1 MRRIAREN
9 ALCASIAAAGC
20 ATIAWLGLYGFAWN
34 DYEVEAKPAY
44 DALTHGHL
52 LEFLRLTPAYGGS
65 LVLRAPFALIPNL
78 WGGGALAVY
87 RMVAVPCLVALAVLA
102 VWLCARMRRAGS
114 STLAR
119 AIVVGV
125 CVANPLTLQAL
136 ELGHPE
142 ELLGGCLCVAAVL
155 LAGRGRP
162 VWAGIVLGL
171 AIANKEWA
179 LIATGPVLLALPA
192 RTELGRGRALALI
205 RTSGFLCATSAV
217 VASAVVLAPLA
228 LVPGGAFV
236 ASSQAAAAPHT
247 AIFQPWQVWWFFGW
261 HGPLVHGLF
270 GTPKFGYRTGPA
282 WAGTISHPL
291 IVVVGLGLS
300 GVLWL
305 QRRRTDRRS
314 KGSPSSRRAVG
325 ERDALLLLAL
335 VLLLRCVLDTWNTGY
350 YMLPF
355 LLALLAWEALS
366 TSRRLP
372 LLAPALVVLPWF
384 AMEELSA
391 RGLSPDAQAAIY
403 LAWTLALAL
412 ALGLV
417 LFAPRRLRARRW
429 RTASDGEGPQPVTR
443 ASGAVGAGAQETTV
457 SALGRLVKTS

>member
-9 ALCASIAAAGC
+9 ALCASIAAASC

-34 DYEVEAKPAY
+34 DYEQEAKPAY
-44 DALTHGHL
+44 DALTQGHL
-52 LEFLRLTPAYGGS
+52 LAFLRLTPAYGGS

-87 RMVAVPCLVALAVLA
+87 RMVAVPCLAALAILA
-102 VWLCARMRRAGS
+102 VWLCARMRNAGR

-119 AIVVGV
+119 AVVVGV
-125 CVANPLTLQAL
+125 CVANPLTLEAL
-136 ELGHPE
+136 EVGHPE

-162 VWAGIVLGL
+162 VWAGILLGL
-171 AIANKEWA
+171 AIGNKEWA
-179 LIATGPVLLALPA
+179 LIAIGPVLLALPA
-192 RTELGRGRALALI
+192 QTEVAHRRAQA
-205 RTSGFLCATSAV
+205 RPRRSGFLCATSAV
-217 VASAVVLAPLA
+217 VASAILLAPLA
-228 LVPGGAFV
+228 LVPGGAFL

-261 HGPLVHGLF
+261 HGALVHGLF

-282 WAGTISHPL
+282 WTGTISHPL
-291 IVVVGLGLS
+291 IIVVGLCLS
-300 GVLWL
+300 GALWL
-305 QRRRTDRRS
+305 QRRTDPRPTSARF
-314 KGSPSSRRAVG
+314 SRRAAS

-355 LLALLAWEALS
+355 LLALLAWEALNA
-366 TSRRLP
+366 SRRLP
-372 LLAPALVVLPWF
+372 LVTLALVVVPWF
-384 AMEELSA
+384 GMEEVSA
-391 RGLSPDAQAAIY
+391 RGLSPDGQAALY
-403 LAWTLALAL
+403 LAWTLTLAV

-417 LFAPRRLRARRW
+417 LYAPRRLPARW
-429 RTASDGEGPQPVTR
+429 RQTASDGDGPEPPTS
-443 ASGAVGAGAQETTV
+443 ASNAIREAAQETTV

>member
-1 MRRIAREN
+1 M
-9 ALCASIAAAGC
+9 
-20 ATIAWLGLYGFAWN
+20 AWLGLYGFAWN
-34 DYEVEAKPAY
+34 DYEDEAKPAY

-52 LEFLRLTPAYGGS
+52 LAFLRLTPAYGGS
-65 LVLRAPFALIPNL
+65 LVLRAPFALIPSL

-102 VWLCARMRRAGS
+102 VWLCARMRSAGRS
-114 STLAR
+114 MLVR

-125 CVANPLTLQAL
+125 CVANPLTLEAL
-136 ELGHPE
+136 EVGHPE

-162 VWAGIVLGL
+162 VWAGILLGL

-192 RTELGRGRALALI
+192 QTELGRGRARALI
-205 RTSGFLCATSAV
+205 RSSGFLCAACAV
-217 VASAVVLAPLA
+217 VASAIVLAPLA

-305 QRRRTDRRS
+305 QRRRTERRS
-314 KGSPSSRRAVG
+314 TGSPFSRRAVG

-372 LLAPALVVLPWF
+372 ILTLTLVVLPWF
-384 AMEELSA
+384 AVEELSA
-391 RGLSPDAQAAIY
+391 RGVSPDGQAALY
-403 LAWTLALAL
+403 LAWTLALAV
-412 ALGLV
+412 ALGLA
-417 LFAPRRLRARRW
+417 LYAPRKLRARW
-429 RTASDGEGPQPVTR
+429 WQTASDGDGPAPLTSV
-443 ASGAVGAGAQETTV
+443 SDAVAGAAQGTTV
-457 SALGRLVKTS
+457 SSLGRLVKTS